1 MWLRR
6 VSRDSRVCI
15 YIYIYIWN
23 AEYCYGWHKVD
34 CDPEIISKLTLK
46 SIMNYSF

>member
-15 YIYIYIWN
+15 YIYIYGMPNTAMVGTRLIVIQRLFPN
-23 AEYCYGWHKVD
+23 
-34 CDPEIISKLTLK
+34 
-46 SIMNYSF
+46 